1 LRKDEIYGLALLP
14 VSCDLYE
21 KLEEYAARRRQCDIL
36 YRDDV
41 GQTLTIR
48 DRIVSLAVQD
58 KVEYV
63 RLEGG
68 SRIRLDALI
77 ELDGMSLPAN
87 AYHRQDISG
96 AIERE

>member
-1 LRKDEIYGLALLP
+1 MKFMALPYVL
-14 VSCDLYE
+14 VNCDLYE
-21 KLEEYAARRRQCDIL
+21 KLEEYAVRRRQCDIL

-48 DRIVSLAVQD
+48 DRIVSLSVQN

-68 SRIRLDALI
+68 SSIRLDALI

-87 AYHRQDISG
+87 AYHQQDISG

>member
-1 LRKDEIYGLALLP
+1 MALPYVP

-21 KLEEYAARRRQCDIL
+21 KLEEYAVRRRQCDIL
-36 YRDDV
+36 YRDDI

-48 DRIVSLAVQD
+48 DRIVSLSVQD

-68 SRIRLDALI
+68 SSIRLDALI
-77 ELDGMSLPAN
+77 KLDGMSLPAN
-87 AYHRQDISG
+87 AYHQQDISG

>member
-1 LRKDEIYGLALLP
+1 M
-14 VSCDLYE
+14 SCDLYE